1 MNYSEAM
8 AVNRLNKLGIGK
20 VLDEIDIKD
29 IEILLD
35 MCCKLTRQI
44 NDLLVEE
51 EAIIKIIEE
60 VFDPIIEHNPSFYSI
75 DAEGL
80 KNRIIEKI
88 KDRKEN
94 KDV

>member
-44 NDLLVEE
+44 NDLLVVLEE
-51 EAIIKIIEE
+51 E
-60 VFDPIIEHNPSFYSI
+60 
-75 DAEGL
+75 
-80 KNRIIEKI
+80 
-88 KDRKEN
+88 
-94 KDV
+94 